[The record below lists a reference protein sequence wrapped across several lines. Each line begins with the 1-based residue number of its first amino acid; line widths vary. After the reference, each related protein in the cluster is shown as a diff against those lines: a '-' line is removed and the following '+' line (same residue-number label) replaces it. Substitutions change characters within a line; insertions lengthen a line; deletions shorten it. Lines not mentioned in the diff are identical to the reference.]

1 MAEFRCLGNE
11 NGYFVGPT
19 LFDKI
24 KPGMRIYDEEIFGC
38 LSVVR
43 VKSYEAVQL
52 INYHEYGNGTAIFTR
67 DGDTARQF
75 TETVQVGMIVNVP
88 IPVPMAFHSFEAET
102 KSLWTFAHA
111 WTDGV
116 RFYTRMKTI
125 TARWPT
131 GLRAGAEFSRLQ

>member
-1 MAEFRCLGNE
+1 
-11 NGYFVGPT
+11 
-19 LFDKI
+19 
-24 KPGMRIYDEEIFGC
+24 MRIYDEEIFGPV

-43 VKSYEAVQL
+43 VKSYEEAVQL

-75 TETVQVGMIVNVP
+75 TETVQVGMIGVNVP
-88 IPVPMAFHSFEAET
+88 IPVPMAFHSFGGW
-102 KSLWTFAHA
+102 KRSLFGPLHMHGP
-111 WTDGV
+111 DGV

-131 GLRAGAEFSRLQ
+131 GLRAGAEFSMPTMK